1 MDEEPP
7 KLMAAPR
14 STTATVLALGTAQT
28 VAWASSYYLPA
39 VLATPMAR
47 EIALLRQKAAGAVSQ
62 GLLLGGRV
70 LHLGFSGHRPSAN
83 LAMMLRCTS
92 LEPP

>member
-47 EIALLRQKAAGAVSQ
+47 DLSTSPVEIFAA
-62 GLLLGGRV
+62 
-70 LHLGFSGHRPSAN
+70 FSAAR
-83 LAMMLRCTS
+83 
-92 LEPP
+92 